1 MRTIPAAQFKA
12 KCLALL
18 NDVAQSHDSIL
29 VTKHGKP
36 VAKVVPVNIDRDIN
50 TKPLK
55 DCITFMGD
63 VISPIDELW
72 EANQ

>member
-1 MRTIPAAQFKA
+1 MGTIPAEQFKA

-36 VAKVVPVNIDRDIN
+36 VAKVVPVNIDSDIN
-50 TKPLK
+50 TKPIK

-63 VISPIDELW
+63 VISPLDELW
-72 EANQ
+72 EAEQ